1 MSSKKL
7 LMLLMFITC
16 SIHVIAQTDYYYYQG
31 NKIPLTLND
40 EKACISIPK
49 DYNAISERV
58 RVNVQILGTIT
69 DDAFDIFVITRS
81 DFEKLTTLDSWTK
94 DTKSVILTSCY
105 FTENNEEVCA
115 TPYLNVRLKREGDT
129 DLLASYAE
137 KYRLRI
143 VHNSPLMPLW
153 YILAITQDCDIDIL
167 KCANELYESG
177 DFASSVPDFVSLGT
191 DILAVRS
198 ITTATTEESSD
209 IYDLQG
215 RRLQGKPE
223 KGVYIQDG
231 KKYLVK

>member
-1 MSSKKL
+1 
-7 LMLLMFITC
+7 
-16 SIHVIAQTDYYYYQG
+16 
-31 NKIPLTLND
+31 
-40 EKACISIPK
+40 
-49 DYNAISERV
+49 
-58 RVNVQILGTIT
+58 
-69 DDAFDIFVITRS
+69 
-81 DFEKLTTLDSWTK
+81 
-94 DTKSVILTSCY
+94 
-105 FTENNEEVCA
+105 
-115 TPYLNVRLKREGDT
+115 
-129 DLLASYAE
+129 
-137 KYRLRI
+137 
-143 VHNSPLMPLW
+143 MPLW

-215 RRLQGKPE
+215 HRLQGKPE